1 MWTPVGEDGCHSPIA
16 QERNCYHLSWEFR
29 ARCSTELLQCR
40 LWGHSFTLENFR
52 DTALCLIDMNV
63 FCIVSFCF
71 PYCSSTF
78 KNIFVLKAERTSWKW
93 EVKLSKDLSLLPSPA
108 RAWLLL
114 GDPAL
119 SASIAIELI
128 SGCPNPH
135 PHSRLS
141 SETTS
146 RKPFQISISSKYS
159 LSLEHSLIF

>member
-1 MWTPVGEDGCHSPIA
+1 MDAIHPSLRKGTV
-16 QERNCYHLSWEFR
+16 NHLSWAFR

-40 LWGHSFTLENFR
+40 LWGHSFILENFR
-52 DTALCLIDMNV
+52 DTALCLMDMNV

-78 KNIFVLKAERTSWKW
+78 KNIFVLQTERTSQKW

-119 SASIAIELI
+119 LASIAIELI
-128 SGCPNPH
+128 SGCPNPL
-135 PHSRLS
+135 PHSRLP

-146 RKPFQISISSKYS
+146 RKTFQISISSKYS